1 MINIK
6 RFIDK
11 VTSQEGRNGRDVVL
25 TIADAR
31 ALRDEIS
38 KLIIDRYDESI
49 KKEPTLN
56 SDVIQVEMK
65 GGKW

>member
-38 KLIIDRYDESI
+38 KLIIDRYDEAT
-49 KKEPTLN
+49 KKESTLN